1 MIAEEEVLPPFKRT
15 SLTNNAAVKKRL
27 WKSLKQIT
35 SYERTLSWS
44 DDAVTCKYIFIT
56 GVQEVKRL
64 SYLKINSIFAD
75 SSVNSLPSFKPAKKY
90 SDISGLVALYTD
102 PQTKLYYNNADEF
115 ATIRNFPM
123 DLTAGYLALR
133 GASSIVG

>member
-1 MIAEEEVLPPFKRT
+1 MNVEEEVLPPFKRT

-35 SYERTLSWS
+35 STERTLQWS
-44 DDAVTCKYIFIT
+44 EDAVTY
-56 GVQEVKRL
+56 
-64 SYLKINSIFAD
+64 
-75 SSVNSLPSFKPAKKY
+75 SSVNPPPSFKPAKKY
-90 SDISGLVALYTD
+90 SDISGLIALYTD
-102 PQTKLYYNNADEF
+102 PQTKLYYNNAEEF